1 MASRS
6 HDSANLK
13 FGPFEIDALAGRLFK
28 SGIPIKLQPQP
39 FRVLLLLLKNPG
51 HVISREEIRRHL
63 CPPLWTLNAESTCR
77 SIRSALLF
85 VTMLK
90 NHATSKRCLG
100 SVIVSS
106 PNLSHRTAR
115 LPTLRTSRQGLP
127 YMLSYRSSELLASLV
142 ARVSGGDAAHCTGF
156 QCCWPC

>member
-39 FRVLLLLLKNPG
+39 FRVLLLLLQNPG

-63 CPPLWTLNAESTCR
+63 
-77 SIRSALLF
+77 
-85 VTMLK
+85 
-90 NHATSKRCLG
+90 
-100 SVIVSS
+100 
-106 PNLSHRTAR
+106 
-115 LPTLRTSRQGLP
+115 
-127 YMLSYRSSELLASLV
+127 
-142 ARVSGGDAAHCTGF
+142 
-156 QCCWPC
+156 